1 MQMLLSENAL
11 SATDIIRNSVLE
23 GFSLA
28 AQNLTATNVLVTLG
42 MAFALGLFIFFV
54 YKQTFRGVLYSH
66 SFNLSLIML
75 SMVTALIILI
85 ISNSL
90 ALSLGMVGA
99 LSIVRFR
106 TAVKDPSDTVYM
118 FWSISAGI
126 TVGAGYYLLGIIASL
141 AIGACIFIMMFV
153 GGKSANSYLL
163 VVHCSSE
170 GERAIGSVLKRV
182 QRRKL
187 KSKTATRNGIEITY
201 EVRLSDERMV
211 IIDEL
216 LAQQGIYDA
225 TLVSYK
231 ADMA

>member
-1 MQMLLSENAL
+1 MLLTGNAPL
-11 SATDIIRNSVLE
+11 STTDVIKKSVLE
-23 GFSLA
+23 GFNLA
-28 AQNLTATNVLVTLG
+28 SQNLTAANILVTLG
-42 MAFALGLFIFFV
+42 MAFAIGIFIFFV
-54 YKQTFRGVLYSH
+54 YRQTFKGVLYSH

-75 SMVTALIILI
+75 AMVTSLIIMI

-126 TVGAGYYLLGIIASL
+126 TVGAGYYLLAIIACL
-141 AIGACIFIMMFV
+141 VIGACIFLLTFFS
-153 GGKSANSYLL
+153 GKGSNTFLL

-170 GERAIGSVLKRV
+170 GEKAMLPVLRKI
-182 QRRKL
+182 QRRKM
-187 KSKTATRNGIEITY
+187 KSKTVTRNGVEVTY
-201 EVRLSDERMV
+201 EVRLSDERSGV
-211 IIDEL
+211 VDEL
-216 LAQQGIYDA
+216 LAQPGVYDA